1 LQKVVE
7 QEIRVGWT
15 AFRFWMKL
23 HREPRLGGVND
34 AFIGSIVGIDLG
46 YKSCGRFVQ
55 ERKNEICRLMNNLK
69 KLNRTFHLS
78 Q

>member
-1 LQKVVE
+1 
-7 QEIRVGWT
+7 
-15 AFRFWMKL
+15 MKL